1 MELKIPERKHRHLD
15 LTPLIDVMFNL
26 LLFFLLTYQVSK
38 YSEIQINLPS
48 SKSNNPVSKGVEIT
62 VKSDSE
68 IYFNGKKTN
77 IKELN
82 KFLLGVNKNENILIK
97 SDKEVKMDLI
107 VQIIDEI
114 KQNNFE
120 NLGIITYKN

>member
-1 MELKIPERKHRHLD
+1 MELKIPDRKHKHLD

-38 YSEIQINLPS
+38 YSEIKINLPS
-48 SKSNNPVSKGVEIT
+48 SNSDNPVSKGVEIT

-77 IKELN
+77 IKEID
-82 KFLLGVNKNENILIK
+82 KFLSSVNKSENILIK
-97 SDKEVKMDLI
+97 SDKEVKIDLI
-107 VQIIDEI
+107 VKIIDEI
-114 KQNNFE
+114 KRNNFE
-120 NLGIITYKN
+120 NIGIITYKN